1 MKHCT
6 HSMLNSAVINRD
18 VQCFVYFDVLYY
30 ERRTYSMKKLRDDV
44 VITI

>member
-1 MKHCT
+1 MKHCI
-6 HSMLNSAVINRD
+6 HSMLNSAVNRD
-18 VQCFVYFDVLYY
+18 VQCYVYVDVLYY